1 MNPID
6 AYAPTFYQDT
16 SKLKNLRG
24 REGLEAAAGQFEAL
38 FLQMVLKNMR
48 DASNAI
54 AAGDSVFN
62 SRQQQFYQEMA
73 DAQMTSELGGR
84 AGLGIAEALV
94 RQLEQN
100 VSGDSAAELKN
111 SAQAVAS
118 DTVATRAFQQPLNM
132 PGDSEER

>member
-6 AYAPTFYQDT
+6 AYTPTFYQDT
-16 SKLKNLRG
+16 GRLKNLKG

-54 AAGDSVFN
+54 AGEESLFN

-73 DAQMTSELGGR
+73 DAQLASELGSR
-84 AGLGIAEALV
+84 AGLGIADALV
-94 RQLEQN
+94 RQLETN
-100 VSGDSAAELKN
+100 VDNSSPEKLKN
-111 SAQAVAS
+111 SAPAVAS

-132 PGDSEER
+132 PGDSEEP